1 MPASKPAEK
10 AEEETS
16 TSTVHTHSEAGR
28 RTRSSP
34 PSVLLADP
42 SDVLADE
49 LFYATVEEC
58 EDCRTVLL
66 DCAAQDARAVK
77 KLVDWALWITSE
89 VHGGLPDVLVDQDA
103 PKDTLFH
110 PSDTFRRLAQG
121 YGTGQTN
128 SAQHNVRGPEQ
139 RREVAD
145 DAVTLVAGLDRYG
158 ADFLYW

>member
-1 MPASKPAEK
+1 MPSSKPSEK
-10 AEEETS
+10 AEEETAIS
-16 TSTVHTHSEAGR
+16 AVHAHSDAD
-28 RTRSSP
+28 TRSSP
-34 PSVLLADP
+34 PSVLLANP

-58 EDCRTVLL
+58 EDCRTILL
-66 DCAAQDARAVK
+66 DGAAQDAQAVK
-77 KLVDWALWITSE
+77 KLVDWAFWITSE
-89 VHGGLPDVLVDQDA
+89 VHGGLPDVLVNPDP

-110 PSDTFRRLAQG
+110 PSATFRCLAEG
-121 YGTGQTN
+121 YRTGQTN
-128 SAQHNVRGPEQ
+128 TADHVRGPEQ